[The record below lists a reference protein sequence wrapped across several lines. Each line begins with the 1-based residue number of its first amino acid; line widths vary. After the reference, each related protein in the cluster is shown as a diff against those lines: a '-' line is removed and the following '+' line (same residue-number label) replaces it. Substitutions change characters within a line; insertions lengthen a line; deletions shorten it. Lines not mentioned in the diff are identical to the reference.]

1 MVGTLETLSQN
12 LLASL
17 NASRVS
23 EALTTAHPAAKAAAT
38 TAATTT
44 AATLQQAATPAAT
57 TRTPDRAV
65 DRDRERDR
73 ARSADPRRGRDN
85 DNRVTVQLSAAATRL
100 TQSGDAQPEPAPAA
114 VEMLRSLRRAR
125 DAKQEGPMD
134 EAMNKVR
141 ADLVKVFRMFGKS
154 EKEALAAAE
163 AVTGKARD
171 ASTRGPMGT
180 RPSAGGEA
188 STNISVVFQSVT
200 LQVSGESGKVQA
212 SIEIVRMEASV
223 TTGAALAAGLPG
235 GNQQGGAGQI
245 PGQAPA
251 PGGGGGAIQQVDP
264 LVFDLD
270 GNGVNLSSVENGV
283 YFDMDADGARDKTA
297 WVSGGDALLALDRN
311 GNGRIDDGSE
321 LFGEQNGATDGFAE
335 LARFDQDGSGA
346 IDAKDNIFNSLILLH
361 ADGGMSRLRDEGI
374 TGIKLDI
381 AIGLKAPAEQQR
393 LDGGVI
399 ASQSEFTRTDGSRG
413 TVADVLFDVKV

>member
-12 LLASL
+12 LVASL
-17 NASRVS
+17 NASRVA

-38 TAATTT
+38 TAATAT

-57 TRTPDRAV
+57 PRTSDRTV

-134 EAMNKVR
+134 EAMKKVR
-141 ADLVKVFRMFGKS
+141 EDLVKVFRMFGKS

-200 LQVSGESGKVQA
+200 LQVSGESGKIQA

-235 GNQQGGAGQI
+235 GNQPGGAGQI

-251 PGGGGGAIQQVDP
+251 PGGGGGIQQVDP

-335 LARFDQDGSGA
+335 LARFDQDGSGS

>member
-38 TAATTT
+38 TAATAT

-57 TRTPDRAV
+57 TRASDRTV

-73 ARSADPRRGRDN
+73 TRSADPRRDRDN
-85 DNRVTVQLSAAATRL
+85 DDRVRVQLSAAATRL
-100 TQSGDAQPEPAPAA
+100 TQSGDAQPEPPPAS

-125 DAKQEGPMD
+125 DAKQEGPME
-134 EAMNKVR
+134 EAMKSLR

-154 EKEALAAAE
+154 EKEALEAAE

-188 STNISVVFQSVT
+188 STSVSVVFQSVT

-235 GNQQGGAGQI
+235 GNQPGGAGQI

-251 PGGGGGAIQQVDP
+251 PGGGAIQQVDP

-283 YFDMDADGARDKTA
+283 YFDMDADGTRDKTA

-321 LFGEQNGATDGFAE
+321 LFGEQNGARDGFAE
-335 LARFDQDGSGA
+335 LARFDQDGSGS
-346 IDAKDNIFNSLILLH
+346 IDAQDNIFNSLILLH

>member
-12 LLASL
+12 LVASL

-23 EALTTAHPAAKAAAT
+23 EALTTAHPMAKA
-38 TAATTT
+38 AATTT

-57 TRTPDRAV
+57 TRASDRAV

-73 ARSADPRRGRDN
+73 THSANARRDR
-85 DNRVTVQLSAAATRL
+85 DRDDRVSVQLSAAATRL
-100 TQSGDAQPEPAPAA
+100 TQSGTAQPEPPPAS

-134 EAMNKVR
+134 EAMKKVR
-141 ADLVKVFRMFGKS
+141 EDLVKVFRMFGKS
-154 EKEALAAAE
+154 EKEALEAAE

-171 ASTRGPMGT
+171 ASLRGPMGT

-188 STNISVVFQSVT
+188 STSVSVVFQSVT
-200 LQVSGESGKVQA
+200 LQVSGESGKLQA
-212 SIEIVRMEASV
+212 SVEIVRMEASM
-223 TTGAALAAGLPG
+223 TTGAALAVGLPG
-235 GNQQGGAGQI
+235 GDQPGGQGQR
-245 PGQAPA
+245 PGQAA
-251 PGGGGGAIQQVDP
+251 GPGGGGGDTRQVDP

-270 GNGVNLSSVENGV
+270 GNGVTLSSVENGI
-283 YFDMDADGARDKTA
+283 YFDMDADGTRDKTA

-321 LFGEQNGATDGFAE
+321 LFGEQNGARDGFAE
-335 LARFDQDGSGA
+335 LARFDQDGNGV
-346 IDAKDNIFNSLILLH
+346 IDANDNIFNSLILLR

-374 TGIKLDI
+374 TAIKLDI

-399 ASQSEFTRTDGSRG
+399 ASQSEFIRTDGSRG

>member
-12 LLASL
+12 LVASL
-17 NASRVS
+17 NATRVS

-38 TAATTT
+38 TAATAT
-44 AATLQQAATPAAT
+44 AATLQQAATPAPT
-57 TRTPDRAV
+57 TRTSDRAV

-134 EAMNKVR
+134 EAMKKVR
-141 ADLVKVFRMFGKS
+141 EDLVKVFRMFGKS

-188 STNISVVFQSVT
+188 STNVSVVFQSVT

-235 GNQQGGAGQI
+235 GNQPGGAGQI
-245 PGQAPA
+245 PGQAQA
-251 PGGGGGAIQQVDP
+251 PGGGGAIQQVDP

-283 YFDMDADGARDKTA
+283 YFDMDADGTRDKTA

-321 LFGEQNGATDGFAE
+321 LFGEQNGARDGFAE
-335 LARFDQDGSGA
+335 LARFDQDGSGS

-399 ASQSEFTRTDGSRG
+399 ASQSEFSRTDGSRG

>member
-1 MVGTLETLSQN
+1 MAHWRLLSQN

-38 TAATTT
+38 TAATAT

-57 TRTPDRAV
+57 TRTSDRAV

-73 ARSADPRRGRDN
+73 TRSADPRRGRDN
-85 DNRVTVQLSAAATRL
+85 DDRVRVQLSAAATRL
-100 TQSGDAQPEPAPAA
+100 TQSGDAQPEPPPAS

-125 DAKQEGPMD
+125 DAKQEGPME
-134 EAMNKVR
+134 EAMKSLR

-154 EKEALAAAE
+154 EKEALEAAE

-188 STNISVVFQSVT
+188 STSISVVFQSVT

-235 GNQQGGAGQI
+235 GNQPGGAGQI

-321 LFGEQNGATDGFAE
+321 LFGEQNGARDGFAE
-335 LARFDQDGSGA
+335 LARFDQDGSGS

>member
-12 LLASL
+12 LVASL

-23 EALTTAHPAAKAAAT
+23 EALTTAHLAAKA
-38 TAATTT
+38 AATTT

-57 TRTPDRAV
+57 TRTSDRVVDRA
-65 DRDRERDR
+65 RERDR
-73 ARSADPRRGRDN
+73 PHSANARRDRDN
-85 DNRVTVQLSAAATRL
+85 DDRVRVQLSAAATRM
-100 TQSGDAQPEPAPAA
+100 TQSGNAQPEPSPAS

-125 DAKQEGPMD
+125 DAKQEGPME
-134 EAMNKVR
+134 EAMKKVR
-141 ADLVKVFRMFGKS
+141 EDLVKVFRMFGKS
-154 EKEALAAAE
+154 EKEAVEAAE

-188 STNISVVFQSVT
+188 STSVSVVFQSVT
-200 LQVSGESGKVQA
+200 LQVSGESGKLQA
-212 SIEIVRMEASV
+212 SVEIVRMEASM
-223 TTGAALAAGLPG
+223 TTGAALAVGLPG
-235 GNQQGGAGQI
+235 GDQPGGQGQI

-251 PGGGGGAIQQVDP
+251 PGGGGGATRQVDP

-270 GNGVNLSSVENGV
+270 GNGVTLSSVENGI
-283 YFDMDADGARDKTA
+283 YFDMDADGTRDKTA

-321 LFGEQNGATDGFAE
+321 LFGEQNGARDGFAE
-335 LARFDQDGSGA
+335 LARFDQDGNGV
-346 IDAKDNIFNSLILLH
+346 IDANDNIFNSLILLR

-374 TGIKLDI
+374 TAIKLDI

-399 ASQSEFTRTDGSRG
+399 VSQSEFIRTDGSRG

>member
-1 MVGTLETLSQN
+1 MLGTLETLSQN
-12 LLASL
+12 LVASL
-17 NASRVS
+17 NASRVA
-23 EALTTAHPAAKAAAT
+23 EALTTAHPPAKAAAT
-38 TAATTT
+38 AT
-44 AATLQQAATPAAT
+44 AATLQQAATPSAT
-57 TRTPDRAV
+57 TRTSDRAV

-73 ARSADPRRGRDN
+73 TRSADPRRDRDN
-85 DNRVTVQLSAAATRL
+85 DDRISVQLSAAATRL
-100 TQSGDAQPEPAPAA
+100 TQSGNAQPEPPPAS

-125 DAKQEGPMD
+125 DAKQEGPME
-134 EAMNKVR
+134 EAMKSLR

-154 EKEALAAAE
+154 EKEALEAAE

-188 STNISVVFQSVT
+188 STSVSVVFQSVT
-200 LQVSGESGKVQA
+200 LQVSGESGKIQA
-212 SIEIVRMEASV
+212 SIEIIRMEASM

-235 GNQQGGAGQI
+235 GNQPGGAGQI
-245 PGQAPA
+245 PSQAPA
-251 PGGGGGAIQQVDP
+251 PGGDGGGGGDTRQVDP

-270 GNGVNLSSVENGV
+270 GNGVNLSSAENGV

-321 LFGEQNGATDGFAE
+321 LFGEQNGARDGFAE
-335 LARFDQDGSGA
+335 LARFDQDGSGS

>member
-23 EALTTAHPAAKAAAT
+23 EALTTAHPVAKAAAT
-38 TAATTT
+38 TAATAT

-57 TRTPDRAV
+57 TRTSDRTV

-73 ARSADPRRGRDN
+73 THSANARRDRDN
-85 DNRVTVQLSAAATRL
+85 DDRVRVQLSAAATRM
-100 TQSGDAQPEPAPAA
+100 TQSGNAQPEPPPAS

-125 DAKQEGPMD
+125 DAKQEGPME

-154 EKEALAAAE
+154 EKEALEAAE

-188 STNISVVFQSVT
+188 STSVSVVFQSVT
-200 LQVSGESGKVQA
+200 LQVSGESGKIQA
-212 SIEIVRMEASV
+212 SIEIVRMEASM
-223 TTGAALAAGLPG
+223 TTGAALAVGLPG
-235 GNQQGGAGQI
+235 GNQPGGAGQI

-251 PGGGGGAIQQVDP
+251 PGGGGDTRQVDP

-270 GNGVNLSSVENGV
+270 GNGVNLSSAENGV
-283 YFDMDADGARDKTA
+283 YFDMDADGTRDKTA

-321 LFGEQNGATDGFAE
+321 LFGEQNGARDGFAE
-335 LARFDQDGSGA
+335 LARFDQDGSGS

>member
-12 LLASL
+12 LVASL

-38 TAATTT
+38 AT
-44 AATLQQAATPAAT
+44 AATLQQAATPAANS
-57 TRTPDRAV
+57 RASDRAI

-73 ARSADPRRGRDN
+73 THSANARRDR
-85 DNRVTVQLSAAATRL
+85 DSDDRVRVQLSAAATRL
-100 TQSGDAQPEPAPAA
+100 TQSGDAQPEPPPAS

-125 DAKQEGPMD
+125 DAKQEGPME

-154 EKEALAAAE
+154 EKEALEAAE

-188 STNISVVFQSVT
+188 STSISVVFQSVT
-200 LQVSGESGKVQA
+200 LQVSGESGKIQA
-212 SIEIVRMEASV
+212 SIEIVRMEASM
-223 TTGAALAAGLPG
+223 TTGAALAVGLPG
-235 GNQQGGAGQI
+235 GNQPGGAGQI

-251 PGGGGGAIQQVDP
+251 PGGGGAIQQVDP

-297 WVSGGDALLALDRN
+297 WVSGGAALLALDRN

-321 LFGEQNGATDGFAE
+321 LFGEQNGARDGFAE
-335 LARFDQDGSGA
+335 LARFDQDGSGS

>member
-1 MVGTLETLSQN
+1 MVGTLETLNPN
-12 LLASL
+12 LVASL

-38 TAATTT
+38 AT
-44 AATLQQAATPAAT
+44 AATLQQAPTPAAT
-57 TRTPDRAV
+57 TRTPDCA
-65 DRDRERDR
+65 
-73 ARSADPRRGRDN
+73 ADPRRGRDN
-85 DNRVTVQLSAAATRL
+85 DNRVSVQLSAAATRL
-100 TQSGDAQPEPAPAA
+100 TQSGNAQPEPPPAS

-125 DAKQEGPMD
+125 DAKQEGPME

-154 EKEALAAAE
+154 EKEALEAAE

-171 ASTRGPMGT
+171 ASLRGPMGT

-200 LQVSGESGKVQA
+200 LQVSGESGKLQA
-212 SIEIVRMEASV
+212 SVEIVRMEASM
-223 TTGAALAAGLPG
+223 TTGAALAVGLPG
-235 GNQQGGAGQI
+235 ANPPAGAGQG

-251 PGGGGGAIQQVDP
+251 PGGDGGGGDTRQVDP

-270 GNGVNLSSVENGV
+270 GNGVNLSSAENGV
-283 YFDMDADGARDKTA
+283 YFDMDADGTRDKTA

-321 LFGEQNGATDGFAE
+321 LFGEQNGARDGFAE

-374 TGIKLDI
+374 TSIKLDI
-381 AIGLKAPAEQQR
+381 AIGLKTPAEQQR

-399 ASQSEFTRTDGSRG
+399 ASQSEFTRADGSRG